1 MCRLF
6 LLLAFLAL
14 SGPAAHGADVFKC
27 TDASGRVSFTDRP
40 CPKGSDTE
48 SLRLRGGGMVGGESA
63 ESRAQRKACAE
74 LARPA
79 WDLLPREAAGQLS
92 AEEAM
97 TLRNARDAL
106 AAQCQQR
113 MTASPLAFE
122 CREQLE
128 ALTRATAAAV
138 DPAKEADRDR
148 LQAEYDRRCGE
159 TAVLEDIGRH
169 LRALDAP
176 TGDDAAADAAAG
188 RTPSG

>member
-1 MCRLF
+1 MCRL
-6 LLLAFLAL
+6 LPLLAFLAL
-14 SGPAAHGADVFKC
+14 SVPAAHAADVFKC
-27 TDASGRVSFTDRP
+27 TDASGQVSFTDRP

-48 SLRLRGGGMVGGESA
+48 SLRLRGGGMVGGESS
-63 ESRAQRKACAE
+63 ESRAQRRACAE

-92 AEEAM
+92 ADEA
-97 TLRNARDAL
+97 TILRNAREAL

-176 TGDDAAADAAAG
+176 AEDAAASATT
-188 RTPSG
+188 TPTG